1 MRPQNVAWKG
11 KKMSTKVIKSNK
23 EKTREMTM
31 LAMFIA
37 IIAVLGLVP
46 SGLGSS
52 SLGFIKIAP
61 NIEATIIHI
70 PVLIG
75 AAMFGRKMGLY
86 LGIAFGTVSLIA
98 AFIYASPLF
107 VYPWVSVLPRIIF
120 GFVIYDVV
128 QLFKKMI
135 KNPHASYFVSFFL
148 LSAIHT
154 ILVLPMLWT
163 SFTMVL
169 GYDSL
174 AQAFVP
180 YITALAA
187 SGVFI
192 SAPLEALLAGLIGA
206 SVYVRL
212 LQQGTKKDDALEAEE

>member
-1 MRPQNVAWKG
+1 
-11 KKMSTKVIKSNK
+11 MSTKVVKSNK

-37 IIAVLGLVP
+37 IIAALGLIP

-75 AAMFGRKMGLY
+75 AALFGRKMGLY

-98 AFIYASPLF
+98 AFLYASPLF

-128 QLFKKMI
+128 QFFKKVI
-135 KNPHASYFVSFFL
+135 PNQYVSYFVSFFL
-148 LSAIHT
+148 LTMIHT
-154 ILVLPMLWT
+154 FLVLPMLWT
-163 SFTMVL
+163 SFTMVYGNGNL
-169 GYDSL
+169 IDS
-174 AQAFVP
+174 FGF
-180 YITALAA
+180 YIAALVG
-187 SGVFI
+187 SGVVI
-192 SAPLEALLAGLIGA
+192 SAPIEWLLAGVVG
-206 SVYVRL
+206 STVFVRL
-212 LQQGTKKDDALEAEE
+212 QKQVTKKDNEIEMEE

>member
-1 MRPQNVAWKG
+1 
-11 KKMSTKVIKSNK
+11 MSTKVVKSNK

-37 IIAVLGLVP
+37 IIAALGLIP

-86 LGIAFGTVSLIA
+86 LGIAFGTVSMIA
-98 AFIYASPLF
+98 AFLYASPLF

-128 QLFKKMI
+128 QLFKKLI
-135 KNPHASYFVSFFL
+135 PNQYVSYFVSFFL
-148 LSAIHT
+148 LTVVHT
-154 ILVLPMLWT
+154 LLVLPMLWT

-174 AQAFVP
+174 AQAFGP
-180 YITALAA
+180 YITALAT

-192 SAPLEALLAGLIGA
+192 SAPIEALLAGLVGGT
-206 SVYVRL
+206 VFVRL
-212 LQQGTKKDDALEAEE
+212 MNQSQKTEEDYIVEE

>member
-1 MRPQNVAWKG
+1 
-11 KKMSTKVIKSNK
+11 MSTKVLKSNK

-98 AFIYASPLF
+98 AFIYASSLF

-120 GFVIYDVV
+120 GFAIYDVV
-128 QLFKKMI
+128 QLFKKII
-135 KNPHASYFVSFFL
+135 KNPHVSYFVSFFL

-163 SFTMVL
+163 SFTMVF

-180 YITALAA
+180 YITALAT

-212 LQQGTKKDDALEAEE
+212 LQQGMKKDDALEAEE